1 MHFRRPS
8 LSLWLLPTLFSLLL
22 AFAGSGRAESVVAPS
37 SASAPSLKGQ
47 LAQVVVRDSDIEDLR
62 RWRELRL
69 WMDEAIKQGAAGLLL
84 DINVS
89 QSQAQAALP
98 LAEEVARL
106 KIKTQAYVNTAAIGG
121 GALLALAC
129 DDIWMAPGSR
139 IGAAPP
145 KVPTDDSLSAKAQD
159 TLLAESLAVLK
170 SGARSLCKLKG
181 HRPEIAEAFVDR
193 EKGLTL
199 GTATLAQKG
208 ELLLLDADAAIQPVE
223 GKPLLARAIVPDVE
237 ALLKAAMPSAQLL
250 TLNSAWHEKQKHSA
264 VTAVAEAK
272 STPSAEPAEKKPAQP
287 SQAASFS
294 SRQSYK
300 GRVVVIPVGE
310 EDLQLPARF
319 EFMKRTLARCN
330 QDGAEAVIFNLDTP
344 GGLAW
349 DTTSLMMQDLQNLK
363 ARSFAYVNTRA
374 ISAGAMIAMAT
385 DTIYMAPASAIGAS
399 TPVSGDGT
407 ALSAAERAKHNS
419 AFMGMARTVV
429 REKGHDVRIIEGMTD
444 MNRGLI
450 INGQVIVPKGEIVTL
465 DSAQA
470 TMLIDGK
477 PLLAK
482 GIIKTIDELK
492 RLESLKGEFIT
503 AEPTGFE
510 MIAIWVTRYAAI
522 LILIGLAGGYLEMQ
536 APGFGLPGFVS
547 VAAFALFF
555 FGHYVAG
562 SLAGQ
567 ETMVVAAVFILGIVL
582 VGVELLAAPGTILP
596 GIFGFLCIMVALVYA
611 MSGWEMVPAGGG
623 DAGSFNLA
631 AYATGFRHFALGVTG
646 AAIIITL
653 LCLWLPDLRP
663 FRSLILQTSAGGTL
677 HDAPAMQ
684 AATRAR
690 AGEEGTARSA
700 LRPYGTIE
708 IGGRLI
714 EAMAEGDYLQ
724 SGTAVRVR
732 EVRGEKIIVEAV

>member
-1 MHFRRPS
+1 MHIHR
-8 LSLWLLPTLFSLLL
+8 LLLL
-22 AFAGSGRAESVVAPS
+22 AGLLMLSATGLAAP
-37 SASAPSLKGQ
+37 LTGQ
-47 LAQVVVRDSDIEDLR
+47 TARVGVTDSDIEDVR
-62 RWRELRL
+62 RWHELRQ
-69 WMDEAIKQGAAGLLL
+69 WMDEAIKQGASGLIL
-84 DINVS
+84 DIHVT
-89 QSQAQAALP
+89 QSNAQAALP
-98 LAEEVARL
+98 LAEEIARL
-106 KIKTQAYVNTAAIGG
+106 KIKTQAYVNPSAIGG

-129 DDIWMAPGSR
+129 DEIWMAPGSR

-145 KVPTDDSLSAKAQD
+145 KVPAGEELSQKAQD

-170 SGARSLCKLKG
+170 AGARSLCKLKG

-193 EKGLTL
+193 DKGLVL
-199 GTATLAQKG
+199 GTTTLAEKG
-208 ELLLLDADAAIQPVE
+208 ELLLLDADTTVQPVD
-223 GKPLLARAIVPDVE
+223 GKPLLARAIIADVE
-237 ALLKAAMPSAQLL
+237 ALAKAATPSGKLVV
-250 TLNSAWHEKQKHSA
+250 LNAAWYDKQSKA
-264 VTAVAEAK
+264 AVAEVKPA
-272 STPSAEPAEKKPAQP
+272 TPAEPKAVREAPAFTHTQNY
-287 SQAASFS
+287 AG
-294 SRQSYK
+294 K
-300 GRVVVIPVGE
+300 VVVIPVGE
-310 EDLQLPARF
+310 DDLLSPARF

-363 ARSFAYVNTRA
+363 ARSFAFVNTRA

-385 DTIYMAPASAIGAS
+385 DTIYMTPASAIGAS

-407 ALSAAERAKHNS
+407 EMKVAERAKNNS

-482 GIIKTIDELK
+482 GIVKTIDEIK
-492 RLESLKGEFIT
+492 RLESLKGELIT

-536 APGFGLPGFVS
+536 TPGFGLPGFVS
-547 VAAFALFF
+547 IAAFALFF

-582 VGVELLAAPGTILP
+582 IGVELLAAPGTIVP
-596 GIFGFLCIMVALVYA
+596 GILGFICVMVALVYA
-611 MSGWEMVPAGGG
+611 MSGWEVLPHEGTHG
-623 DAGSFNLA
+623 FNLSV
-631 AYATGFRHFALGVTG
+631 YATGLRNFALGVTG
-646 AAIIITL
+646 AAVIITL
-653 LCLWLPDLRP
+653 LCIWLPDLRP
-663 FRSLILQTSAGGTL
+663 FRALILQTSAGGTL
-677 HDAPAMQ
+677 QDAPAMQ
-684 AATRAR
+684 AATRAQT
-690 AGEEGTARSA
+690 GDSGIARSA

-708 IGGRLI
+708 LGGRLI
-714 EAMAEGDYLQ
+714 EAMVEGGYLQ
-724 SGTAVRVR
+724 SGTSVRVR